1 MYLRLTGLY
10 LILLVL
16 GARCVVLEP
25 DYQYPYAQAVSTEN
39 DVNQKNDVSIT
50 ATTTTKTTSPPTTK
64 KTSPPVTTP
73 HTTKAS
79 TTHHKKKSG
88 ASRDVHWNTLAAT
101 LGLLAG
107 VSVL

>member
-25 DYQYPYAQAVSTEN
+25 NYQNLYAQAVSAEN
-39 DVNQKNDVSIT
+39 DVNQKNNVSIT
-50 ATTTTKTTSPPTTK
+50 ATTTTKKTSPPTT
-64 KTSPPVTTP
+64 SA

-107 VSVL
+107 VSVLW

>member
-1 MYLRLTGLY
+1 MYLRLSGLY
-10 LILLVL
+10 LILLAL

-25 DYQYPYAQAVSTEN
+25 DYQNLYAQAVSTEN
-39 DVNQKNDVSIT
+39 GVKQNNNGSAT
-50 ATTTTKTTSPPTTK
+50 ATTTTK
-64 KTSPPVTTP
+64 KTSAPVTTTP